1 MYLVIFEDG
10 SVKRYGV
17 LSDEAIGN
25 FVASSCQVLKVG
37 RMFGSDTVHELGE
50 DGSSVQEILEER
62 DI

>member
-17 LSDEAIGN
+17 LSDAAIGN
-25 FVASSCQVLKVG
+25 FVASSCMVLRIG
-37 RMFGSDTVHELGE
+37 RFLGSYVVDELAE
-50 DGSSVQEILEER
+50 DGTVANVLPEER